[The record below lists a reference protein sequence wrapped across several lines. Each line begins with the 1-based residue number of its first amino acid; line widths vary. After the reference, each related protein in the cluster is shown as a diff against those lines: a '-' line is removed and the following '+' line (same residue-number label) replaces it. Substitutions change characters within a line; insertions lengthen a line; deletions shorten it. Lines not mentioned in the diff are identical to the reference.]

1 VIPIA
6 KPILGEEEKKAVIE
20 VINSGIIAEGP
31 KVKEFEKKFSEY
43 IGVKYAVAT
52 SSGTTA
58 LHTALLAHEIKPND
72 EIITTPFTFIATV
85 NSILYCGARPVFA
98 DISEEDFN
106 IDPEKIEEKVTK
118 KTKAIIPVHL
128 YGNPCDMDEIMKI
141 ATDYNLK
148 VIEDACQAHG
158 ASYKGKKVGSFGTG
172 VFSFYP
178 TKNMT
183 TSEGGMITTDNEKI
197 AEKCKLIRSHG
208 SAVRYHHNILGFNY
222 RMTDIEATIGI
233 EQLKKLNSFNKKR
246 IENANYLNKGL
257 SGIKGIISPKIEK
270 NKTHVFH
277 QYTIRVTKDFKITR
291 DELQKKLQEK
301 GVGTA
306 IYYPIP
312 IHLQELYIKLGYKD
326 KLPVSEKISQEVISL
341 PIHPSVTKENL
352 DYIIQT
358 FNNF

>member
-1 VIPIA
+1 MIPIA

-31 KVKEFEKKFSEY
+31 KVKEFEEKFAEY